1 MHTPYEKL
9 HLRALHQE
17 IDLFDRKLA
26 HLARYGEYSS
36 EADRKAAASKLEKK
50 RETLAVEARKMVK
63 SGVYFAASD
72 LPRSFREDAPTTAPV
87 PSVEVEPKTGS
98 EKEPATVVLAEPL
111 KGRHESPF
119 AGTSLDGK
127 LMLAE
132 YKRNK
137 VRKEAPVSTVA
148 TTDSARSGLTA
159 PPCQPK

>member
-1 MHTPYEKL
+1 MHTPYETI

-26 HLARYGEYSS
+26 HLAKYGEYSS

-63 SGVYFAASD
+63 IGVDFEISE
-72 LPRSFREDAPTTAPV
+72 LPRSFREDAPPAPSTKTV
-87 PSVEVEPKTGS
+87 KKELKTGP
-98 EKEPATVVLAEPL
+98 EKEADAVVLAEPL
-111 KGRHESPF
+111 AHVHESPF

-127 LMLAE
+127 LMLQE

-137 VRKEAPVSTVA
+137 ARKEAPESAGAATKSEVSV
-148 TTDSARSGLTA
+148 
-159 PPCQPK
+159 